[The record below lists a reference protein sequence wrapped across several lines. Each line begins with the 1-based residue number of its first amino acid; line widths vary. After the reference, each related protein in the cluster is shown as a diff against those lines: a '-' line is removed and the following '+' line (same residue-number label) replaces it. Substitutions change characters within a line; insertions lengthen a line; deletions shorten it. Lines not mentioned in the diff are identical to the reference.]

1 MKNIFLKLS
10 PAVSLLGAVAVVLI
24 LSFQPAYSAVKDWQP
39 VTAVAT
45 STNDALIKV
54 YKNYMKVGSQGIVVP
69 TVLEVPIDGNKIHS
83 DTFGVYNESDK
94 KFIST
99 LLVNND
105 SLEFNDVEA
114 INSATN
120 ENLSDLFNGRLDNT
134 MEDFYLNYLSKAGDK
149 NTVSI
154 SVKYSKAIKT
164 NSLSFSFD
172 SYVTLPTRISLKA
185 LVDGKDV
192 VVLNSVKPTSSIL
205 NFPTTVSDKWILEI
219 EYAQPLRI
227 SKIHFDDTSNA
238 YTKQYLRFLALP
250 GKSYK
255 IYANPEYTPNT
266 YVTYEESPNLS
277 SSEGVKRTGFFQLL
291 DNPAFVYSD
300 TDGDGIPNVTDNC
313 VNVANPDQADVD
325 QNGRGDACDDFD
337 RDGIINSIDN
347 CRDVPNYDQKDTDG
361 DKIGDACD
369 PDESRFTEKYPW
381 IVWAGIGFSSVVFLS
396 LLFVVGNKIRKQKFE
411 AESAQD
417 KGNTNI

>member
-1 MKNIFLKLS
+1 MKKISRVTSTL
-10 PAVSLLGAVAVVLI
+10 AVLLFGTLTLTLILI
-24 LSFQPAYSAVKDWQP
+24 LSFHPAYSAVKDWQP

-54 YKNYMKVGSQGIVVP
+54 YKNYMKVGSQGILVP

-83 DTFGVYNESDK
+83 DTFGVYDEESK

-99 LLVNND
+99 LLVSND
-105 SLEFNDVEA
+105 DLEFNDVQA
-114 INSATN
+114 VNSATN
-120 ENLSDLFNGRLDNT
+120 ENLSDLFNGRFDDTMDN
-134 MEDFYLNYLSKAGDK
+134 FYLNYLSKEGDK
-149 NTVSI
+149 NTATINVT
-154 SVKYSKAIKT
+154 YSKAIKT

-172 SYVTLPTRISLKA
+172 SYVTLPTKISLKA
-185 LVDGKDV
+185 VVDGKDV
-192 VVLNSVKPTSSIL
+192 IVLNKIKPNSSVI
-205 NFPTTVSDKWILEI
+205 NFPTTISDKWTLEI

-238 YTKQYLRFLALP
+238 YTKRYLRFLALP

-266 YVTYEESPNLS
+266 YVNYEESPNLS
-277 SSEGVKRTGFFQLL
+277 LSEGVKRIGYLQVL

-325 QNGRGDACDDFD
+325 QNGRGDVCDDFD

-347 CRDVPNYDQKDTDG
+347 CRDVPNYDQRDTDG

-381 IVWAGIGFSSVVFLS
+381 IVWAGISFSSVVFLS
-396 LLFVVGNKIRKQKFE
+396 LLFVAGNKIRKQKFE
-411 AESAQD
+411 AGSTQD
-417 KGNTNI
+417 K